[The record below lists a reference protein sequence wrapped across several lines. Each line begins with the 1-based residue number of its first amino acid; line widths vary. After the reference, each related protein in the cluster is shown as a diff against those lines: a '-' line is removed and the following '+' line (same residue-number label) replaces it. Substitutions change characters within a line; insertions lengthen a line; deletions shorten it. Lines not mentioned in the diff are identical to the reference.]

1 MHVNICGGMLTVWSV
16 YHPLQLKQDD
26 LWAKWM
32 DVAFSKLDSNGDG
45 YISLDEIVST
55 VPGSDDAGDVDN
67 RLIAVSQASRRSLTS
82 LSPRQLQCDRVH
94 AADVVSDLMMS
105 DRRGLNACQRG
116 HPSCLGLEYVP
127 DPCCCLCIR
136 CRC

>member
-1 MHVNICGGMLTVWSV
+1 MLLAIDCGSFCT
-16 YHPLQLKQDD
+16 LQLKQDD

-67 RLIAVSQASRRSLTS
+67 RLIAVSQASPGPAPQRTS
-82 LSPRQLQCDRVH
+82 HQP
-94 AADVVSDLMMS
+94 
-105 DRRGLNACQRG
+105 
-116 HPSCLGLEYVP
+116 
-127 DPCCCLCIR
+127 
-136 CRC
+136 